1 MYNDKYIIKN
11 IDKNKKDNGLK
22 DNRNRNEWLN
32 ILITIWLGKN
42 NDVKRL

>member
-32 ILITIWLGKN
+32 ILITI
-42 NDVKRL
+42 